1 MPRFTSQPTPATV
14 HQGSSHVMPCEVN
27 ADLVP
32 FVRWEKDRQSLELN
46 TRLVQLPSGAL
57 VISNASEGDA
67 GLYRCLVE
75 NVGSSKSSDEVQLQ
89 IAPGKRRAKHKNG
102 RNVRINIQS
111 AQESFCC
118 LTGRQYSTTMLREW
132 KPNYRLF

>member
-1 MPRFTSQPTPATV
+1 
-14 HQGSSHVMPCEVN
+14 MPCEVN

-46 TRLVQLPSGAL
+46 ARLFQLPSGAL

-75 NVGSSKSSDEVQLQ
+75 NAGSSKSSDEAQLQ
-89 IAPGKRRAKHKNG
+89 IAPGKSKSNTKTVDMLGFKSRLCSSP
-102 RNVRINIQS
+102 V
-111 AQESFCC
+111 SFSRSSGQGSHASVVE
-118 LTGRQYSTTMLREW
+118 T
-132 KPNYRLF
+132 

>member
-32 FVRWEKDRQSLELN
+32 FVRWEKDRQPLELN
-46 TRLVQLPSGAL
+46 TRLLQLPSGAL

-75 NVGSSKSSDEVQLQ
+75 NVGSSKSSDEAQLQ
-89 IAPGKRRAKHKNG
+89 IAPGKRRANTKTEKMLELTASLCRSSLLLN
-102 RNVRINIQS
+102 RSSIQHNHAS
-111 AQESFCC
+111 RVE
-118 LTGRQYSTTMLREW
+118 T
-132 KPNYRLF
+132 

>member
-32 FVRWEKDRQSLELN
+32 FVRWEKDRQPLELN
-46 TRLVQLPSGAL
+46 TRLLQLPSGAL

-67 GLYRCLVE
+67 GLYRCMVE
-75 NVGSSKSSDEVQLQ
+75 NVGSSKSSDEAQLQ
-89 IAPGKRRAKHKNG
+89 IAPGKRRANTKTEEMLELTSSLCRSPLLLN
-102 RNVRINIQS
+102 RSSIQHNHAS
-111 AQESFCC
+111 RVE
-118 LTGRQYSTTMLREW
+118 T
-132 KPNYRLF
+132 